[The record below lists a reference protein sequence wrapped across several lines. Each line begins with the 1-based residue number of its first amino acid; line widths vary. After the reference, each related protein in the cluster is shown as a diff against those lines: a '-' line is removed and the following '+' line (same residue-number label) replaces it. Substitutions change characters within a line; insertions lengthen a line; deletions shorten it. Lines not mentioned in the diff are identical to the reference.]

1 MRMLGI
7 ARLCIAL
14 WTGAVLC
21 VMFAVAPA
29 VFGGI
34 PEAQREAV
42 PPGEILGPVFRAVD
56 LFGIGATVLYL
67 LTLAPARIPGKRWRA
82 LVVAGMGAAAAV
94 DTFVLAPIIRNEGGS
109 SAAHGISMALWT
121 VVAVAGLAVGA
132 LDLRARHAG
141 HGAT

>member
-1 MRMLGI
+1 MLWV

-21 VMFAVAPA
+21 VMFAVAPS
-29 VFGGI
+29 VFAGI

-42 PPGEILGPVFRAVD
+42 PPVEILGPVFRAVD
-56 LFGIGATVLYL
+56 LFGVATAVLYL
-67 LTLAPARIPGKRWRA
+67 LALAPARVRGKRWRA
-82 LVVAGMGAAAAV
+82 IVVAAMGAAAAV

-109 SAAHGISMALWT
+109 SAAHGISMVLWT
-121 VVAVAGLAVGA
+121 VIAVAGLAVGA

-141 HGAT
+141 RGAA

>member
-1 MRMLGI
+1 MLGI
-7 ARLCIAL
+7 ARLCIVL

-21 VMFAVAPA
+21 VMFAVAPS
-29 VFGGI
+29 VFAGI

-56 LFGIGATVLYL
+56 LFGVATAVLYL
-67 LTLAPARIPGKRWRA
+67 LALAPARVRGKRWR
-82 LVVAGMGAAAAV
+82 VIDVAAMGAAAAV

-121 VVAVAGLAVGA
+121 VVAVAGLTVGA

-141 HGAT
+141 HRAA

>member
-21 VMFAVAPA
+21 VMFAVAPS
-29 VFGGI
+29 VFAGI

-56 LFGIGATVLYL
+56 LFGVATAVLYL
-67 LTLAPARIPGKRWRA
+67 LALAPGRVRGKRWRA
-82 LVVAGMGAAAAV
+82 IVVAGMGAAAAV
-94 DTFVLAPIIRNEGGS
+94 DTFVLAPMIRSQGGS

-121 VVAVAGLAVGA
+121 AVAVAGLALGA

-141 HGAT
+141 HGPA